1 MSNINIER
9 LMEDIEQ
16 YARIGRS
23 PEGGI
28 TRPCFSEAD
37 NRVRQRFADTLR
49 AEGLSVE
56 IDAAANVWGR
66 LQGSG
71 RKSGS
76 LVVGSHLDTVPNGGA
91 YDGALGVLMAL
102 ELIRTV
108 RDSGMEPDH
117 DLEIVSFTGEEPNDF
132 RVSTMGSRCFTGRLT
147 PDVLESV
154 EDADGRSL
162 AGAMEAAGGGFSRFP
177 EMWRKQEEKKA
188 FLELHI
194 EQGKRLERKDVP
206 VAVVDSIV
214 GIRREQITVIG
225 SPNHAGTTMMDE
237 REDALMAASE
247 MALVVEDACGSRD
260 GNSVGTIGRLQVYP
274 NAANIIPGRVEFVLE
289 LRDEQWERIQEMRTR
304 IHEEWA
310 VIAQRRGVSV
320 GSDVILEQQPVRL
333 DPDIV
338 ALLEQAVSGRGIP
351 AITLPSM
358 AGHDAGHMAS
368 IAGTAMI
375 FVRSIGGKSHCPEE
389 YSEASDIEVAGNVML
404 DTLHL
409 MDRAL

>member
-1 MSNINIER
+1 MGNIRIER
-9 LMEDIEQ
+9 LMADIEQ

-37 NRVRQRFADTLR
+37 NRVRERFADTLR
-49 AEGLSVE
+49 EEGLSVE
-56 IDAAANVWGR
+56 VDAAANVWGR
-66 LQGSG
+66 LHGTG

-102 ELIRTV
+102 ELIRAI
-108 RDSGMEPDH
+108 RDNGIGLDH
-117 DLEIVSFTGEEPNDF
+117 DLDIVSFTGEEPNDF
-132 RVSTMGSRCFTGRLT
+132 RISTMGSRCFTGRLT
-147 PDVLESV
+147 PDLLESV
-154 EDADGRSL
+154 EDSDGKSL
-162 AGAMEAAGGGFSRFP
+162 AAAMEAAGGGLARFP
-177 EMWRKQEEKKA
+177 EMWRKREGKKA

-194 EQGKRLERKDVP
+194 EQGKRLERRNAP

-214 GIRREQITVIG
+214 GIHREQIAVTG

-247 MALVVEDACGSRD
+247 MGLVVEETCRTRD
-260 GNSVGTIGRLQVYP
+260 GDSVGTIGRLQVYP
-274 NAANIIPGRVEFVLE
+274 NAANIIPGRVEFVLD
-289 LRDEQWERIQEMRTR
+289 LRDEQWECIQDMRTR

-310 VIAQRRGVSV
+310 AISRRRAVSV
-320 GSDVILEQQPVRL
+320 NSEVILDQRPERL

-338 ALLEQAVSGRGIP
+338 GLLERAVSGRGMP

-358 AGHDAGHMAS
+358 AGHDASHMAS
-368 IAGTAMI
+368 IARTAMI
-375 FVRSIGGKSHCPEE
+375 FVRSIDGKSHCPEE
-389 YSEASDIEVAGNVML
+389 YSEANDIEVAGNVML
-404 DTLHL
+404 DALCL
-409 MDRAL
+409 MDRTL